1 MKTVFI
7 NGSPKRKFSASEYF
21 LDVQRFFVRGNTVKE
36 KLRTKNDY
44 ERILNTLVDADT
56 VVFCLPLYVDG
67 VPSHVLPFLKEM
79 EGFCRENELSLNV
92 YVIAN
97 GGFIEGNQN
106 QALLQVFENFCA
118 RSGLKWRGG
127 IGVGGGVMLNVLK
140 IMFFVYTGILL
151 LNLMVSGVQYGNW
164 LPADALSNYASQVL
178 TIGFFNLGVFWYTLR
193 MGMSINKEKEFG
205 KKYTR
210 ILIPSFIFILFA
222 DIFFVIISIFKG
234 GFFRGW
240 LSKK

>member
-118 RSGLKWRGG
+118 RSCLKWCGG

-151 LNLMVSGVQYGNW
+151 LNLIVSGVQYGNW
-164 LPADALSNYASQVL
+164 LPAHTLSNYASQVL

-193 MGMSINKEKEFG
+193 MGMSINTGKAFG

-210 ILIPSFIFILFA
+210 ILIPSFVFILFA

-234 GFFRGW
+234 GIFRGW